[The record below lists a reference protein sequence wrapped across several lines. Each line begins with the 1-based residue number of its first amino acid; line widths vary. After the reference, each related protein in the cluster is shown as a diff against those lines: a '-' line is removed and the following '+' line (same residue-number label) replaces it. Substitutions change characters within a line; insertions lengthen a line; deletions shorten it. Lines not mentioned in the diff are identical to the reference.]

1 MTTRKYTS
9 RSQQTTL
16 TSPVTSGGTLMT
28 VVNISALL
36 GGLTIAAGQ
45 TFTVVIDPDT
55 ALEEVVDVY
64 SASGNPVSGSNLTIV
79 RAIDGSSAQDHSA
92 GAVIRHMIVGRDLRE
107 ANTHIEAS
115 SSIHGL
121 SSTSSVVGTQ
131 DSQTLYNKTLI
142 SPVLT
147 GTTEND
153 AGISFQG
160 TTVDSYATTLTVVD
174 PTANR
179 TITFPNTSGT
189 VSIIDA
195 VQTLTNKTITTATL
209 GSDLA
214 ADGYKITGLGTP
226 TASTDA
232 VTKTYADANV
242 AAASTSAASAATS
255 ATAAATSASSAAT
268 SATSAAASVSSIS
281 GYATTASNSASAAAT
296 SASSAATSATSA
308 AASASSILGAVSAS
322 ATSAASAATS
332 ATAAATSATSA
343 AASATAAATSATSA
357 AASVSAVATSASSA
371 LTSQTAAAT
380 SATSAAASATAAAT
394 SAASAATSATSAA
407 TSASSSLTTYN
418 TYKTYYLGSFASAP
432 TLDNQGNALITGA
445 TYWNSGSSTMF
456 VWSGSAWSAV
466 STASGAVTTGTLAQ
480 FAATTSAQLAGV
492 ISDETG
498 SGQLV
503 FATLPTFGTSGIKLS
518 GFTSGTTQILSAATA
533 GTSVI
538 TMPAGTD
545 TLVGKATTDTL
556 TNKTLTTPTVN
567 GLTITGTVTSTATVS
582 GETQNNL
589 TLTGTLTAGGGV
601 GTNGYYLQTT
611 GTGVQWAAIT
621 AGSQVK
627 IDSGTGTT
635 YTYID
640 FLGMGTDT
648 GTSGTVKVQ
657 PLTNTGS
664 NTGKR
669 IYSGSTTP
677 SGMITGDL
685 WVDTTVTTDPDLR
698 TMTLMG
704 AY

>member
-131 DSQTLYNKTLI
+131 DSQTLYNKILI

-195 VQTLTNKTITTATL
+195 AQTLTNKTITTATL

-214 ADGYKITGLGTP
+214 AGGYKITGLGTP

-242 AAASTSAASAATS
+242 AAAATSAASAATS

-343 AASATAAATSATSA
+343 AASATVAATSATSA

-380 SATSAAASATAAAT
+380 SAISAAASATAAAT

-456 VWSGSAWSAV
+456 VWSSSAWSAI

-518 GFTSGTTQILSAATA
+518 GSTSGTTQILSAATA

-538 TMPAGTD
+538 TLPAGTD

-556 TNKTLTTPTVN
+556 TNKTL
-567 GLTITGTVTSTATVS
+567 STAI
-582 GETQNNL
+582 
-589 TLTGTLTAGGGV
+589 LTGTLTAASSS
-601 GTNGYYLQTT
+601 GTSGQVLQST
-611 GTGVQWAAIT
+611 GSGVQWASV
-621 AGSQVK
+621 AG
-627 IDSGTGTT
+627 
-635 YTYID
+635 
-640 FLGMGTDT
+640 
-648 GTSGTVKVQ
+648 
-657 PLTNTGS
+657 
-664 NTGKR
+664 
-669 IYSGSTTP
+669 YSAPTIGSTSIG
-677 SGMITGDL
+677 SGA
-685 WVDTTVTTDPDLR
+685 TVTTINGLTKIVSATVAKLDASGYEQDFDLL
-698 TMTLMG
+698 TIMG
-704 AY
+704 AI

>member
-214 ADGYKITGLGTP
+214 AGGYKITGLGTP

-242 AAASTSAASAATS
+242 AAAATSAASAATS

-357 AASVSAVATSASSA
+357 AAAVSAVATSASSA
-371 LTSQTAAAT
+371 ATSQTAAAT

-394 SAASAATSATSAA
+394 SATSAAASATAAA
-407 TSASSSLTTYN
+407 TSASSAAATY
-418 TYKTYYLGSFASAP
+418 TAYDQRYLGSKASAP
-432 TLDNQGNALITGA
+432 TLNNQGGALIVGA
-445 TYWNSGSSTMF
+445 TYWNSSTSTMYS
-456 VWSGSAWSAV
+456 WTGSTWNAISSA
-466 STASGAVTTGTLAQ
+466 TAVT
-480 FAATTSAQLAGV
+480 SV
-492 ISDETG
+492 
-498 SGQLV
+498 
-503 FATLPTFGTSGIKLS
+503 
-518 GFTSGTTQILSAATA
+518 SGTTGRVTVTGTTAPTVDLSTA
-533 GTSVI
+533 GT
-538 TMPAGTD
+538 AGTYAYPAS
-545 TLVGKATTDTL
+545 VTTDAYGR
-556 TNKTLTTPTVN
+556 TTSVTA
-567 GLTITGTVTSTATVS
+567 GTAPVTS
-582 GETQNNL
+582 
-589 TLTGTLTAGGGV
+589 
-601 GTNGYYLQTT
+601 
-611 GTGVQWAAIT
+611 I
-621 AGSQVK
+621 
-627 IDSGTGTT
+627 
-635 YTYID
+635 
-640 FLGMGTDT
+640 T
-648 GTSGTVKVQ
+648 GTSGNITV
-657 PLTNTGS
+657 TG
-664 NTGKR
+664 T
-669 IYSGSTTP
+669 TTP
-677 SGMITGDL
+677 TINLATIGTAGTFASPASITTDTFGRITAVTAGSGVSGFTLMRQVADITGITFGL
-685 WVDTTVTTDPDLR
+685 GLGS
-698 TMTLMG
+698 L
-704 AY
+704 

>member
-1 MTTRKYTS
+1 MTIRKYTS

-214 ADGYKITGLGTP
+214 AGGYKITGLGTP

-242 AAASTSAASAATS
+242 AAA
-255 ATAAATSASSAAT
+255 
-268 SATSAAASVSSIS
+268 
-281 GYATTASNSASAAAT
+281 
-296 SASSAATSATSA
+296 
-308 AASASSILGAVSAS
+308 

-332 ATAAATSATSA
+332 ATAAATSA
-343 AASATAAATSATSA
+343 
-357 AASVSAVATSASSA
+357 
-371 LTSQTAAAT
+371 
-380 SATSAAASATAAAT
+380 
-394 SAASAATSATSAA
+394 
-407 TSASSSLTTYN
+407 
-418 TYKTYYLGSFASAP
+418 
-432 TLDNQGNALITGA
+432 
-445 TYWNSGSSTMF
+445 
-456 VWSGSAWSAV
+456 
-466 STASGAVTTGTLAQ
+466 
-480 FAATTSAQLAGV
+480 
-492 ISDETG
+492 
-498 SGQLV
+498 
-503 FATLPTFGTSGIKLS
+503 
-518 GFTSGTTQILSAATA
+518 
-533 GTSVI
+533 
-538 TMPAGTD
+538 
-545 TLVGKATTDTL
+545 
-556 TNKTLTTPTVN
+556 
-567 GLTITGTVTSTATVS
+567 
-582 GETQNNL
+582 
-589 TLTGTLTAGGGV
+589 
-601 GTNGYYLQTT
+601 
-611 GTGVQWAAIT
+611 
-621 AGSQVK
+621 
-627 IDSGTGTT
+627 
-635 YTYID
+635 
-640 FLGMGTDT
+640 
-648 GTSGTVKVQ
+648 
-657 PLTNTGS
+657 
-664 NTGKR
+664 
-669 IYSGSTTP
+669 
-677 SGMITGDL
+677 
-685 WVDTTVTTDPDLR
+685 
-698 TMTLMG
+698 
-704 AY
+704 

>member
-9 RSQQTTL
+9 RSQQATL
-16 TSPVTSGGTLMT
+16 TSAVTSGGTLINVGT
-28 VVNISALL
+28 GISNLL
-36 GGLTIAAGQ
+36 GGLTIGTGE
-45 TFTVVIDPDT
+45 TFTIVIDPDT

-92 GAVIRHMIVGRDLRE
+92 GAVVRHMIIGRDLRE
-107 ANTHIEAS
+107 SNTHIEAS
-115 SSIHGL
+115 SSVHGL
-121 SSTSSVVGTQ
+121 TSTSGVVVGT
-131 DSQTLYNKTLI
+131 DAIQTLTNKTLVAPI
-142 SPVLT
+142 LT
-147 GTTEND
+147 STLEND
-153 AGISFQG
+153 AGITFEG
-160 TTVDSYATTLTVVD
+160 TTADAYETLLTVVD
-174 PTANR
+174 PTADR
-179 TITFPNTSGT
+179 TITLPNTSGT
-189 VSIIDA
+189 VVLQDSID
-195 VQTLTNKTITTATL
+195 TLTNKTITTATL
-209 GSDLA
+209 GSNLA
-214 ADGYKITGLGTP
+214 AGGYKITGLGTP

-242 AAASTSAASAATS
+242 AAAATSAASAATS

-268 SATSAAASVSSIS
+268 SATSAAASVSSIAAYS
-281 GYATTASNSASAAAT
+281 TAAAT
-296 SASSAATSATSA
+296 SATSAAASATAAATSATSA

-394 SAASAATSATSAA
+394 SASSAATSATSAA

-432 TLDNQGNALITGA
+432 TLDNQGGALITGA

-456 VWSGSAWSAV
+456 AYSGSAWSAI
-466 STASGAVTTGTLAQ
+466 STANGAVTTGTLAQ

-518 GFTSGTTQILSAATA
+518 GSTSGNTQILSASTA

-538 TMPAGTD
+538 TLPAGTD
-545 TLVGKATTDTL
+545 TLIGKATTDTL
-556 TNKTLTTPTVN
+556 TNKTLSAAV
-567 GLTITGTVTSTATVS
+567 
-582 GETQNNL
+582 
-589 TLTGTLTAGGGV
+589 LTGTLTANATT
-601 GTNGYYLQTT
+601 GTNGQYLQSTA
-611 GTGVQWAAIT
+611 TGVQWAT
-621 AGSQVK
+621 VQAGSQVQL
-627 IDSGTGTT
+627 DAGTAAT

-640 FLGMGTDT
+640 FEGFGTDT
-648 GTSGTVKVQ
+648 GTAGTVKVQ

-677 SGMITGDL
+677 SSPITGDV
-685 WVDTTVTTDPDLR
+685 WIDITGTTDPDLR
-698 TMTLMG
+698 TMDIMG